1 MNFAIESFYLVKI
14 PNGPNYKILNNF
26 LEILQNDKWDSFSI

>member
-1 MNFAIESFYLVKI
+1 MNFAIVLFYLVKI

-26 LEILQNDKWDSFSI
+26 LEILQNDKWKLFSI